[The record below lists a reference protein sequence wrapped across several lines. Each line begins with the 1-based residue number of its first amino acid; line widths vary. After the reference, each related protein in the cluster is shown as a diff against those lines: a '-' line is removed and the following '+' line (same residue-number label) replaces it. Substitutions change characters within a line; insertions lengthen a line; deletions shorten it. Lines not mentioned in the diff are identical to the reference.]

1 MHRLRVG
8 SLTAM
13 AFALVFAL
21 TCSATRADAATLQIQ
36 FTGLDLVYDGHDIF
50 DAKSP
55 FGGLGLPS
63 ESDPLVSMDFF
74 LDGSLIGHL
83 TSNIWADIAI
93 NGVGP
98 LPVGGGTRT
107 SGAAVFDILTNSGGW
122 GLALDVPSIM
132 VTYAGNQLALSG
144 IGTASGILAQQLPFG
159 LVVDNPVN
167 LLFILGPLQNVT
179 TNGQS
184 LTGFNASGTGVI
196 TATAVPEPTSILLL
210 GTGLL
215 AIARHLRNGR
225 R

>member
-1 MHRLRVG
+1 MV
-8 SLTAM
+8 
-13 AFALVFAL
+13 FALVCAFAW
-21 TCSATRADAATLQIQ
+21 SATPANAATLQIQ

-83 TSNIWADIAI
+83 TSNIWADVAI
-93 NGVGP
+93 NNVGAI
-98 LPVGGGTRT
+98 PVGGGTRT
-107 SGAAVFDILTNSGGW
+107 SGGAIFDILTNSGGW
-122 GLALDVPSIM
+122 GLALDVPSFL
-132 VTYAGNQLALSG
+132 VTYTGNQLALSG
-144 IGTASGILAQQLPFG
+144 IGSASGILAQDLPFG
-159 LVVDNPVN
+159 LVVDMPVN

-184 LTGFNASGTGVI
+184 LTGFITSGTGVI
-196 TATAVPEPTSILLL
+196 TAAAVPEPASILLL

-215 AIARHLRNGR
+215 AVAGRLRNR
-225 R
+225 RH